1 MTAWSQPSPAPAE
14 PPGRSTVCSLCGS
27 SLTPEQPDRCSVC
40 GLYQT
45 DSTRP
50 NPFQGS
56 ALAIL
61 IGGVAVVYV
70 VVLLAIAATQ

>member
-1 MTAWSQPSPAPAE
+1 MTAWSQPPAPPE
-14 PPGRSTVCSLCGS
+14 PPARSTVCSLCGS
-27 SLTPEQPDRCSVC
+27 SLTAQQPDRCSVC

-61 IGGVAVVYV
+61 IGGVAIVYL
-70 VVLLAIAATQ
+70 VVLLVVAVTQ